1 MYDTK
6 PSLLVKN
13 LSVHLGGKEILH
25 RNSMSFSLNPGEIVG
40 ILGPNGSGKSTLLRA
55 VSGLIRK
62 TAGVVQFGARD
73 ADSMNARERAVA
85 CAYVAQSEQ
94 FTSAYTV
101 LESVLMGRY
110 PHLTRFAS
118 YHGRDYDI
126 ALASLKRVHLEGF
139 EHRRVTEL
147 SGGEGARV
155 VIARALAQASP
166 FLLLDE
172 PTAALDP
179 KHAQLIMNLVRE
191 LASEGKAILMALH
204 EVNLALSCTDRI
216 LFLQDGHLLSDTPS
230 IDVNGDLLENVYG
243 ISWEIWQLGDN
254 GRRVVIPL

>member
-1 MYDTK
+1 MHNT
-6 PSLLVKN
+6 PSSLLVKN

-25 RNSMSFSLNPGEIVG
+25 RDDMSFSLAPGEIVG

-55 VSGLIRK
+55 ISGLVRK
-62 TAGVVQFGARD
+62 SAGVVQFGKKD
-73 ADSMNARERAVA
+73 ADSMNPRERAIA

-110 PHLTRFAS
+110 PHLTRFAT
-118 YHGRDYDI
+118 YRDEDYDI
-126 ALASLKRVHLEGF
+126 ALSSLQRVHLEGF
-139 EHRRVTEL
+139 EDRRVTEL

-216 LFLQDGHLLSDTPS
+216 LFLQNGRLLEDTPS
-230 IDVNGDLLENVYG
+230 SEVSGDLLENVYG
-243 ISWEIWQLGDN
+243 ISWEIWQLGEN
-254 GRRVVIPL
+254 GRRLVVPL